1 LSLLKKVVFLDRDG
15 VINYDSLNYIKN
27 LDEFILIPGSLSAI
41 SKLSRHGY
49 AIFVISNQSA
59 IARKLADITIIND
72 MHRYLR
78 ESVQNAGGHID
89 GIYFCPHH
97 PDQGCHC
104 RKPRIGLIEQAAVE
118 NHIDISSSVMVG
130 DRLTDMECAQRAGCK
145 GAYLVM
151 TGISNP
157 LKEKNI
163 DLFKDFY
170 QPAKTLYHAVDLL
183 IYEDKTKNR

>member
-41 SKLSRHGY
+41 SKLSGHGY

-170 QPAKTLYHAVDLL
+170 QPAKTLFHAVDLL

>member
-41 SKLSRHGY
+41 SKLSREGY
-49 AIFVISNQSA
+49 AVFVITNQSA

-72 MHRYLR
+72 IHQYLKN
-78 ESVQNAGGHID
+78 SVQNAGGHIN

-97 PDQGCHC
+97 PEQGCRC
-104 RKPRIGLIEQAAVE
+104 RKPRTGLIDQAVLE
-118 NHIDISSSVMVG
+118 NHIDIGSSVMVG
-130 DRLTDMECAQRAGCK
+130 DKLTDIECAKRAGCK

-151 TGISNP
+151 TGILNP
-157 LKEKNI
+157 LKEKNSY
-163 DLFKDFY
+163 LFQNFY
-170 QPAKTLYHAVDLL
+170 QPAKTLFHAVDLL
-183 IYEDKTKNR
+183 IYEDKSKSR